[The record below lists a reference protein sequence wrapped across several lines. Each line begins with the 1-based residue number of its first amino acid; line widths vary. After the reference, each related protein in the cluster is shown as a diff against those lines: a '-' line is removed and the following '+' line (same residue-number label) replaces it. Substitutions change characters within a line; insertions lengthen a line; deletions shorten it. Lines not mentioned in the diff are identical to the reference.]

1 MKLSSSDTVRT
12 KLEST
17 GLEVHFVYVTQD
29 RQVMVCRTSH
39 KAFSDAL
46 LPLPALFVHLCI
58 SGGGPVYHDTNLQ
71 KFDVEIS
78 PGAIGIVPPGSK
90 GSGHWPEMT
99 AISIAISANAVKE
112 SFGDTWHTRLKSNV
126 MSQIFRD
133 PLVEAV
139 MMDIGF
145 TRTGSISDAG
155 LVHAAHMI
163 THQLLDK
170 KQDQPC
176 EQRDVIPLSN
186 TSIDRIVALLDEN
199 LDRQVSVPEM
209 AGLLGLSKHHFSRRF
224 KAATGQSPIQFSIRR
239 RLDHA
244 ASLLENEQ
252 CANILKI
259 SQCVGFNNPS
269 HFSRAFRQ
277 HFGLSP
283 RHWRSENMRPKG
295 E

>member
-1 MKLSSSDTVRT
+1 MKLSRSDHIRA
-12 KLEST
+12 KLESA
-17 GLEVHFVYVTQD
+17 GMEVHFVYVTQD
-29 RQVMVCRTSH
+29 QQVMVSRVSH
-39 KAFSDAL
+39 RAYSDVL

-58 SGGGPVYHDTNLQ
+58 DGGGSVRHDTNLQ

-78 PGAIGIVPPGSK
+78 PGAIGVVPPGSK
-90 GSGHWPEMT
+90 GSGYWPEMT
-99 AISIAISANAVKE
+99 AISIAISAAAAKK
-112 SFGDTWHTRLKSNV
+112 SFGDTWHQRLKSNV

-145 TRTGSISDAG
+145 TRTGAISDAG

-163 THQLLDK
+163 THQLLDQK
-170 KQDQPC
+170 RDCRTEP
-176 EQRDVIPLSN
+176 RDVIPLS
-186 TSIDRIVALLDEN
+186 TASIDRLVTLLDDNIE
-199 LDRQVSVPEM
+199 RQVSVPEM
-209 AGLLGLSKHHFSRRF
+209 AALLGLSKHHFSRRF

-239 RLDHA
+239 KLDHA
-244 ASLLENEQ
+244 AHLLEKEQ
-252 CANILKI
+252 SPNILKI

-283 RHWRSENMRPKG
+283 RHWKFENMRHKG
-295 E
+295 S